1 MKNILLF
8 TTKSFL
14 IVLLLIVTLLLMAF
28 LGLKFVFLL
37 LFSIIAKNIWSYK
50 PVVYAVEEE
59 VYDYYSIFRVH
70 KDFENKDLAFS
81 FNNEID
87 KINNNPNINIES
99 RKELLELFQDAFEV
113 LNNPIRK
120 SKYDLDFENYKN
132 NVKIVEQK
140 NKDNKFNLIKDI
152 KKMLS
157 FEKEKINKMKSGI
170 ILGLIVAFIID
181 IILLAN
187 N

>member
-8 TTKSFL
+8 ITKSFL
-14 IVLLLIVTLLLMAF
+14 IILILIVTLLLMAF

-37 LFSIIAKNIWSYK
+37 LFSTIAKNIWSYK
-50 PVVYAVEEE
+50 PTVYAVEEE
-59 VYDYYSIFRVH
+59 VYDYYSIFGVH
-70 KDFENKDLAFS
+70 KNFENKELAYN

-99 RKELLELFQDAFEV
+99 KKELLELFQDAFEV
-113 LNNPIRK
+113 LNNPISK
-120 SKYDLDFENYKN
+120 AKYDLDFENYKN
-132 NVKIVEQK
+132 NLKIVEQK
-140 NKDNKFNLIKDI
+140 NKDNKFNFLNDT

-157 FEKEKINKMKSGI
+157 FEKEKINKMKTAL

-181 IILLAN
+181 LMILAN

>member
-1 MKNILLF
+1 MKNIPLF
-8 TTKSFL
+8 ITKSFL

-50 PVVYAVEEE
+50 PIVYSVDEE
-59 VYDYYSIFRVH
+59 VYDYYSIFGVH
-70 KDFENKDLAFS
+70 KNFENKDLTFNFS
-81 FNNEID
+81 NEID

-99 RKELLELFQDAFEV
+99 KKELLELFQEAFEV
-113 LNNPIRK
+113 LNNPISK
-120 SKYDLDFENYKN
+120 AKYDLDFDNYKDN
-132 NVKIVEQK
+132 LKIVEQK
-140 NKDNKFNLIKDI
+140 NKDNKFNFIKDT

-157 FEKEKINKMKSGI
+157 FEKEKLNKMKSGLL
-170 ILGLIVAFIID
+170 LGIIVAFIID
-181 IILLAN
+181 LMILAN

>member
-8 TTKSFL
+8 ITKSFL
-14 IVLLLIVTLLLMAF
+14 IVLLLIITLLLMAF
-28 LGLKFVFLL
+28 LGLKFVFFL
-37 LFSIIAKNIWSYK
+37 LFSTIAKNIWSYRAIIYK
-50 PVVYAVEEE
+50 VEEE
-59 VYDYYSIFRVH
+59 VYDYYSIFGMQ
-70 KDFENKDLAFS
+70 KNFENKDLAYS

-113 LNNPIRK
+113 LNNPINK
-120 SKYDLDFENYKN
+120 AKYDLEFENYKTN
-132 NVKIVEQK
+132 LKIVEQK
-140 NKDNKFNLIKDI
+140 NNDNKFNFIKDT

-157 FEKEKINKMKSGI
+157 FEKEKINKMKTAL

-181 IILLAN
+181 LILLAN

>member
-14 IVLLLIVTLLLMAF
+14 IVLLLIVTLFLMAF
-28 LGLKFVFLL
+28 LGLKFVFLI
-37 LFSIIAKNIWSYK
+37 LFSTIAKNIWSYR
-50 PVVYAVEEE
+50 PIVYKVEEE
-59 VYDYYSIFRVH
+59 VYDYYSIFGVQ
-70 KDFENKDLAFS
+70 KNFENKDLAYS

-113 LNNPIRK
+113 LNNPINK
-120 SKYDLDFENYKN
+120 AKYDLEFENYKTN
-132 NVKIVEQK
+132 LKIVEQK
-140 NKDNKFNLIKDI
+140 NNDNKFNFIKDT

-157 FEKEKINKMKSGI
+157 FEKEKINKMKI
-170 ILGLIVAFIID
+170 ALILGLIVAFIID
-181 IILLAN
+181 LILLAN